1 MILQPPSCLLA
12 GPAGAGKTSA
22 LMTQLLCGIRVHVIV
37 TEPGGAEVLLDAA
50 ERLRAPIDNL
60 HWVQCTPNAAG
71 WMELE
76 DMITKISS
84 MDQKQL
90 SDQKDMGKA
99 AFRPAAMK
107 LLNALR
113 NFTCDRTGKNFGDFT
128 QWDDTCSLN
137 MDSLTG
143 LSMIAF
149 GATVGYKPTPNQ
161 GEWGIAQNFAFALL
175 TKINSDR
182 QCFFNMT
189 SHIEKE
195 NDDLTGV
202 RRLMVSTIGAKLAPK
217 IPPFFSEVIK
227 CSRAL
232 GDRNV
237 PSFTWSTIDVG
248 MDLKNR
254 ALPIGVNLP
263 ANFAPVIEAYRRRKK
278 LAGQESGS
286 LQISAPQTLPY
297 GASQLVGGPASPP
310 PKPAA
315 AIVPPA
321 APMSPSA
328 TKPGA
333 K

>member
-1 MILQPPSCLLA
+1 
-12 GPAGAGKTSA
+12 
-22 LMTQLLCGIRVHVIV
+22 MTQLLLGIRTFVIV

-50 ERLRAPIDNL
+50 ERLRAPIDLL
-60 HWVQCTPNAAG
+60 HWTQCTPNSAG
-71 WMELE
+71 WSELE

-99 AFRPAAMK
+99 AFRPAAMR

-113 NFTCDRTGKNFGDFT
+113 NFTCDRTGECFGDFT
-128 QWDDTCSLN
+128 KWDDTRSLN

-161 GEWGIAQNFAFALL
+161 GEWGIAQNFAFSLL

-182 QCFFNMT
+182 SCFFNMT
-189 SHIEKE
+189 SHVEKE
-195 NDDLTGV
+195 NDDLTGI

-217 IPPFFSEVIK
+217 IPPFFSEVIRTHRTMSDK
-227 CSRAL
+227 
-232 GDRNV
+232 NV
-237 PSFTWSTIDVG
+237 ASFTWSTIDNG

-254 ALPIGVNLP
+254 ALPIGINLP
-263 ANFAPVIEAYRRRKK
+263 ADLRPVIEAYRRRKRM
-278 LAGQESGS
+278 AGQET
-286 LQISAPQTLPY
+286 QTLQVVKPLPQV
-297 GASQLVGGPASPP
+297 GAAVKPP
-310 PKPAA
+310 
-315 AIVPPA
+315 V
-321 APMSPSA
+321 APMTPSA
-328 TKPGA
+328 AKPGV

>member
-12 GPAGAGKTSA
+12 GPTGTGKTSV
-22 LMTQLLCGIRVHVIV
+22 LMTQLLLGISVFVIV

-60 HWVQCTPNAAG
+60 HWMQCTPASAG
-71 WMELE
+71 WSELE

-113 NFTCDRTGKNFGDFT
+113 NFTCDRTGESFGDFT
-128 QWDDTCSLN
+128 QWDDTRSLN

-161 GEWGIAQNFAFALL
+161 GEWGIAQNFAFSLL

-182 QCFFNMT
+182 RCFFNMT

-195 NDDLTGV
+195 NDDMTGV

-217 IPPFFSEVIK
+217 IPPFFSEVI
-227 CSRAL
+227 RTHRTMGAN
-232 GDRNV
+232 NV
-237 PSFTWSTIDVG
+237 PIFQWSTIDVG

-254 ALPIGVNLP
+254 ALPIGDKLK
-263 ANFAPVIEAYRRRKK
+263 ADFAPVVEAYRRRKAMK
-278 LAGQESGS
+278 GNEVSTPKSVVPS
-286 LQISAPQTLPY
+286 LPT
-297 GASQLVGGPASPP
+297 GAAVKPP
-310 PKPAA
+310 
-315 AIVPPA
+315 V

-328 TKPGA
+328 AKPGVA
-333 K
+333 KL